1 MHTNILVVTMTIY
14 TIHVN
19 LKRILHWKMIHS
31 DLTISAKFWE
41 WPRVFAQT
49 HYLDSVH
56 STALFARM
64 NPLHSSY

>member
-19 LKRILHWKMIHS
+19 LKRILHRKMIHS

-41 WPRVFAQT
+41 
-49 HYLDSVH
+49 
-56 STALFARM
+56 
-64 NPLHSSY
+64 